1 MKTMLRPLLVSIA
14 LCALVL
20 SGCSKK
26 EPEAV
31 DTTKLEKSFKSAE
44 PETKVTVDQV
54 VNSIKAQDYGSA
66 TASLQKL
73 AGQAKLTPEQQKA
86 VSDVLADLQKKFA
99 EAVDKA
105 AEQGKKAIDDL
116 KGALPKPQ

>member
-1 MKTMLRPLLVSIA
+1 MKTILRSVIVSFA

-20 SGCSKK
+20 TGCKK
-26 EPEAV
+26 ESDTV
-31 DTTKLEKSFKSAE
+31 DTAKLERSFTSAE
-44 PETKVTVDQV
+44 PSTKATVDQV
-54 VNSIKAQDYGSA
+54 VTSIKSQDYGSA
-66 TASLQKL
+66 AASLQKL

-86 VSDVLADLQKKFA
+86 VSDVLADLQKKFT

-116 KGALPKPQ
+116 KGALPKP